1 MPYCLLSSRSLIRI
15 GGADALSFLQGVLT
29 CDVRPTFEGRSIVY
43 GALLSPQG
51 KFLHD
56 LFLLPWEGGVLL
68 DVDAGR
74 AADLLA
80 RLKLYRLRSAVTMEP
95 LEDQQLYALWGE
107 EANGQGLPDPRL
119 PALGARL
126 VAGAAPKGQQANEAE
141 YHHHRLTLGVPDGAR
156 DMIVER
162 SLLLEFGI
170 DHLHGVDFGK
180 GCYIGQE
187 VTARSKFRG
196 QVRKGLY
203 CVSAESTLPECG
215 TAIVQDGKEVGL
227 LRSVSGKIGL
237 ALVQHEAVAQGAALL
252 AGQVTI
258 VATLPQWM
266 SEGA

>member
-1 MPYCLLSSRSLIRI
+1 MPYCLLSSRALTYIS
-15 GGADALSFLQGVLT
+15 GADALSFLQGVLT
-29 CDVRPTFEGRSIVY
+29 CDVRPAFEGKAAVF

-56 LFLLPWEGGVLL
+56 LFLLPWEGGVVL

-80 RLKLYRLRSAVTMEP
+80 RLKMYRLRSAVSMEP
-95 LEDQQLYALWGE
+95 LSGQQLYALWGE
-107 EANGQGLPDPRL
+107 EANGQGLADPRL

-126 VAGAAPKGQQANEAE
+126 VVSAAPKGQQVDEAA

-156 DMIVER
+156 DMIVEK

-170 DHLHGVDFGK
+170 DQLHGVDFGK

-203 CVSAESTLPECG
+203 CVSAEGTLPECG
-215 TAIVQDGKEVGL
+215 AAIMQEGKEVGL
-227 LRSVSGKIGL
+227 LRSVSGQIGL
-237 ALVQHEAVAQGAALL
+237 ALVQHEAAAQGAALL
-252 AGQVTI
+252 AGQALLVL
-258 VATLPQWM
+258 AKPQWLGED
-266 SEGA
+266 S